1 MIGPLTPRP
10 MFTHFLAILIP
21 LGTVAQLPPPSS
33 AQEFTIT
40 TIAGTPPRAPDGD
53 GGPAI
58 EANLNWPGGV
68 AVDGAGNVYIADRGN
83 DRIRRV
89 DGAGIITTIAG
100 TGESGSSAD
109 GGPAIEANLNWPA
122 GVAVDGAGN
131 VYIADRGN
139 DRIRRVDGA
148 GVITT
153 IAGTGVRGFS
163 GDGGPAVEAKLDGPS
178 GIAVDGA
185 GNVYIADRGND
196 RIRRVDGAGVITTIA
211 GTGVRGFSGD
221 GGPAVEAKLD
231 GPSGIAVDGAGN
243 VYIADYN
250 NHRVRRVDGAGI
262 ITTIAGTGVRG
273 FSGDGGPAVE
283 AELGQLQG
291 GGGGRRGRQ
300 RLYRPLGQP
309 PDTPR
314 GRLGHDHYLRGRDG
328 DRRNSGGRGGQR
340 LYQQTQLPPDTPGG
354 RLGHHYDDRGNR

>member
-1 MIGPLTPRP
+1 MIGPLTARP

-68 AVDGAGNVYIADRGN
+68 AVDGAGNAYIADRGN

-109 GGPAIEANLNWPA
+109 GGPAVEAQLDGPA

-131 VYIADRGN
+131 VYITDRGN
-139 DRIRRVDGA
+139 DRI
-148 GVITT
+148 
-153 IAGTGVRGFS
+153 
-163 GDGGPAVEAKLDGPS
+163 
-178 GIAVDGA
+178 
-185 GNVYIADRGND
+185 
-196 RIRRVDGAGVITTIA
+196 
-211 GTGVRGFSGD
+211 
-221 GGPAVEAKLD
+221 
-231 GPSGIAVDGAGN
+231 
-243 VYIADYN
+243 
-250 NHRVRRVDGAGI
+250 RRVDGAGI

-283 AELGQLQG
+283 AKLDGPNGIAVDGTGNVYIADYNNHRVRRVDGAGIITTVAGTGVRGFSGDGGAAVEAELGQLQG
-291 GGGGRRGRQ
+291 GGG
-300 RLYRPLGQP
+300 
-309 PDTPR
+309 
-314 GRLGHDHYLRGRDG
+314 
-328 DRRNSGGRGGQR
+328 GGRGGQR
-340 LYQQTQLPPDTPGG
+340 LYQQTQLPRDTPD
-354 RLGHHYDDRGNR
+354 RRFWHHYDDRGNR